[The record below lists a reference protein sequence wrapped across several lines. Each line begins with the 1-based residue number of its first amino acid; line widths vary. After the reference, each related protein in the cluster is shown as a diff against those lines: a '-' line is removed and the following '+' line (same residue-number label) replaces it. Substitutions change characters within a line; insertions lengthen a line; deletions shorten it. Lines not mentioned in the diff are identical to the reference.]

1 MPKQWMVIHAHY
13 KGEPPK
19 RSDFAASFDEK
30 DKVYTCPKCKKVV
43 AGIEQ
48 GRRKK
53 LYVLTKD
60 VVMNV
65 E

>member
-1 MPKQWMVIHAHY
+1 MVVHAHY

-19 RSDFAASFDEK
+19 RSVFSASFEEK
-30 DKVYTCPKCKKVV
+30 DKVYRCGKCKKVV

-48 GRRKK
+48 GKRKR

-60 VVMNV
+60 VVV
-65 E
+65 DL